1 MPEGRGVVWAE
12 WTEGA
17 KDGKALDAVE
27 VRSIRGYVEQEEEQ
41 SKEEARK
48 KLMENQRRER

>member
-1 MPEGRGVVWAE
+1 MFWEAVRAEGTGWIEEV
-12 WTEGA
+12 
-17 KDGKALDAVE
+17 KALDTWFMKG
-27 VRSIRGYVEQEEEQ
+27 IHGGGEQVEEQ

>member
-1 MPEGRGVVWAE
+1 MFWEAVWAE
-12 WTEGA
+12 GTERIEEV
-17 KDGKALDAVE
+17 KALDTGF
-27 VRSIRGYVEQEEEQ
+27 VRSIHGGGEQEEEQ

>member
-1 MPEGRGVVWAE
+1 VFWEAVWAE
-12 WTEGA
+12 GTERIEEV
-17 KDGKALDAVE
+17 KALGAGCM
-27 VRSIRGYVEQEEEQ
+27 RGIHSGREQEEEQ

>member
-1 MPEGRGVVWAE
+1 MGGGDRED
-12 WTEGA
+12 
-17 KDGKALDAVE
+17 KDGRALDAVE

>member
-1 MPEGRGVVWAE
+1 MPVFWEAVRAEG
-12 WTEGA
+12 TE
-17 KDGKALDAVE
+17 KIEEVKALDTGF
-27 VRSIRGYVEQEEEQ
+27 VRGIHSGREQEEEQ

>member
-1 MPEGRGVVWAE
+1 MFWEAVWAGGKGIE
-12 WTEGA
+12 E
-17 KDGKALDAVE
+17 GKALDT
-27 VRSIRGYVEQEEEQ
+27 GYMKGIHGGREQEEEQ

>member
-1 MPEGRGVVWAE
+1 MFWEAVRAEGTGWIE
-12 WTEGA
+12 E
-17 KDGKALDAVE
+17 GKALDAGF
-27 VRSIRGYVEQEEEQ
+27 VRSIHGGGEQEEEQ

>member
-1 MPEGRGVVWAE
+1 MFWEAVWAE
-12 WTEGA
+12 GTGWIEEV
-17 KDGKALDAVE
+17 KALGTGCM
-27 VRSIRGYVEQEEEQ
+27 RGIHSGREQEEEQ

>member
-1 MPEGRGVVWAE
+1 MCWEAVRAEGPGWIEDV
-12 WTEGA
+12 
-17 KDGKALDAVE
+17 KALDTGFMKG
-27 VRSIRGYVEQEEEQ
+27 IHGGGEQEEEQ

>member
-1 MPEGRGVVWAE
+1 MFWEAVWAE
-12 WTEGA
+12 GTDRIEEV
-17 KDGKALDAVE
+17 KALDTGFMKGIHGG
-27 VRSIRGYVEQEEEQ
+27 REQEEEQ

>member
-1 MPEGRGVVWAE
+1 MFWEAVWAE
-12 WTEGA
+12 GTERIEEGR
-17 KDGKALDAVE
+17 ALDTVYM
-27 VRSIRGYVEQEEEQ
+27 RGIHGGGEQEEEQ